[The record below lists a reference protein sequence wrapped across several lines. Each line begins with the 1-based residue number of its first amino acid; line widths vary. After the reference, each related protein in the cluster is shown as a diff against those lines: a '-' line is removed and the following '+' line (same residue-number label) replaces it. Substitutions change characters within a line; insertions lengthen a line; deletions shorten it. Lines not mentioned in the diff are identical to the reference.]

1 MIPFIQNSKLSTS
14 ITMLSRGLHIYSK
27 AVKKRQKWISTKFS
41 IVVSPDGNGWG
52 CNGRRMQTGGT
63 GRNGVHDNLFLNLD
77 SDYIGVRFTFSLYLL
92 FALYILLYVWD
103 ISSLKK

>member
-41 IVVSPDGNGWG
+41 IVVSPMGMDGGAMGGG
-52 CNGRRMQTGGT
+52 CKLGELDVMVSVTIY
-63 GRNGVHDNLFLNLD
+63 FLTWT
-77 SDYIGVRFTFSLYLL
+77 VTT
-92 FALYILLYVWD
+92 
-103 ISSLKK
+103 